1 MDAAE
6 GGDAWPEHN
15 PIVQNIVNNE
25 MSQLGLDMNL
35 VLNQEEVIVDPLFP
49 PAVVVVPEP
58 DLFQV
63 NENEE
68 DAAIEEEPENENN
81 GVQGQEQN
89 IQLPEVQNQT
99 TMDDDAGGGQ
109 VFLLE
114 ECSFLKSQFMDCWS
128 RG

>member
-1 MDAAE
+1 
-6 GGDAWPEHN
+6 
-15 PIVQNIVNNE
+15 
-25 MSQLGLDMNL
+25 MSQLGLDINL
-35 VLNQEEVIVDPLFP
+35 VLSQEEVIVDPLFP

-114 ECSFLKSQFMDCWS
+114 ECNFLKSQFMDCWS